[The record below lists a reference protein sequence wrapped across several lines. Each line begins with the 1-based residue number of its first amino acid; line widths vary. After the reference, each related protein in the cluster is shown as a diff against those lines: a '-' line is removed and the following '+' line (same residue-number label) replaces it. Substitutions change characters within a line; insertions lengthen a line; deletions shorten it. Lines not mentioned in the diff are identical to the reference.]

1 MILDKIV
8 NKNQSPLYSET
19 QRFTWKSMLGNTLT
33 NEDYL
38 KESTYLK
45 CISYTANKIA
55 SLTFHI
61 KRYEENIGYVDAIEH
76 PYHDYIALRPNSG
89 MNFTNMIRSL
99 VTIGE
104 HEGISCLYIAQNG
117 MLFPCRVNQI
127 FIDNAG
133 LIESMK
139 SIPIALEIVCNNQT
153 KIVAEESC
161 IIYHGG
167 LTTDGV
173 SCVPIMEYLKQ
184 TMKTT
189 MEGQNIL
196 SKLFES
202 GLTNKALIQL
212 TSDIK
217 DEKDLKKIQ
226 AKFSRLFSNEGR
238 IFTVPAGYNV
248 SPLNLS
254 LADSQFKELRG
265 LSRREIASN
274 FGLSPSMIGEETSGT
289 VDIEAENLR
298 YLTDTLLVKIK
309 AIEEEFNFKYLDRID
324 RKLGYKVDINFNVLL
339 RTTAEKQKSIITDY
353 VKHGIYS
360 IEYAKKLLGVPN
372 IEDETVTLPS
382 GQVLLRDLLAGK
394 LSYQDKETKE
404 NKENKER
411 KGGETD
417 GEGDE

>member
-153 KIVAEESC
+153 
-161 IIYHGG
+161 
-167 LTTDGV
+167 
-173 SCVPIMEYLKQ
+173 
-184 TMKTT
+184 
-189 MEGQNIL
+189 
-196 SKLFES
+196 
-202 GLTNKALIQL
+202 
-212 TSDIK
+212 
-217 DEKDLKKIQ
+217 
-226 AKFSRLFSNEGR
+226 
-238 IFTVPAGYNV
+238 
-248 SPLNLS
+248 NLS
-254 LADSQFKELRG
+254 WWAYYRWS
-265 LSRREIASN
+265 
-274 FGLSPSMIGEETSGT
+274 
-289 VDIEAENLR
+289 
-298 YLTDTLLVKIK
+298 
-309 AIEEEFNFKYLDRID
+309 
-324 RKLGYKVDINFNVLL
+324 
-339 RTTAEKQKSIITDY
+339 
-353 VKHGIYS
+353 
-360 IEYAKKLLGVPN
+360 
-372 IEDETVTLPS
+372 
-382 GQVLLRDLLAGK
+382 
-394 LSYQDKETKE
+394 
-404 NKENKER
+404 
-411 KGGETD
+411 
-417 GEGDE
+417 

>member
-226 AKFSRLFSNEGR
+226 AKFNRLFSNEGR

-289 VDIEAENLR
+289 V
-298 YLTDTLLVKIK
+298 
-309 AIEEEFNFKYLDRID
+309 
-324 RKLGYKVDINFNVLL
+324 VDINFNVLL